1 MKLSDDTADRL
12 LDLLSTD
19 DDFRAKFQ
27 QDPRCAL
34 ASIGHAPASDA
45 KTVEGAWT
53 CMTVSALA
61 SKETIAKSRTELR
74 RMLVSSQVGYQPIA
88 LAVRKS

>member
-27 QDPRCAL
+27 QDPRSAL

-45 KTVEGAWT
+45 MCSPSLVFSLR
-53 CMTVSALA
+53 SAMSTSAA
-61 SKETIAKSRTELR
+61 SAK
-74 RMLVSSQVGYQPIA
+74 
-88 LAVRKS
+88 